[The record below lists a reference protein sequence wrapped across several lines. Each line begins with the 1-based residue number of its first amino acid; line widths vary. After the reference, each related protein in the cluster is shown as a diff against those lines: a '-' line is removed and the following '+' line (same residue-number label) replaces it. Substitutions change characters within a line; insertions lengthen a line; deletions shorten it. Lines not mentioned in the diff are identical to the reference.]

1 MSSAASPCEPVRHD
15 VFVRQLD
22 GLELMALMG
31 YATEYSCPVNTPC
44 HKLATRF
51 ARNPFSTFDIL
62 SAIIASMA
70 TVEPDAKLAPSSAS
84 NVEA

>member
-1 MSSAASPCEPVRHD
+1 VRHD

-31 YATEYSCPVNTPC
+31 YATEYICPLNTPC

-51 ARNPFSTFDIL
+51 AGNPFSAFAIL
-62 SAIIASMA
+62 PAIIAIMA
-70 TVEPDAKLAPSSAS
+70 TVEPDAKLAPSSAAS
-84 NVEA
+84 VEA